1 MAAYGSDL
9 LCRTPGRVALK
20 AGTQRLASSCVCSHV
35 PVQARALPVSHFL
48 FAAWTSPGSFLSLP
62 SRGFQRAQC
71 AQRLPVR
78 QGQSLSC
85 GHGPVEN
92 RTGALWRHRAG
103 GTAVAV
109 EGLRKNTSD
118 HFLFRLVFTPS
129 NHIVFLSS
137 SFVSLPRILSL
148 CLSLPLSL
156 ALSLCLSLSSPLS
169 ASLCTS
175 LSSPLC
181 LCL

>member
-92 RTGALWRHRAG
+92 RTGGLWAAQGRRHRCRG
-103 GTAVAV
+103 GGVAQ
-109 EGLRKNTSD
+109 EHKRSD

-148 CLSLPLSL
+148 CLPLC
-156 ALSLCLSLSSPLS
+156 LSLCLSLSSPLS
-169 ASLCTS
+169 L
-175 LSSPLC
+175 
-181 LCL
+181 

>member
-1 MAAYGSDL
+1 MHYRHRVVCVCVVSCSEEIINMAAYGSDL

-92 RTGALWRHRAG
+92 RTGGLWRHGAG
-103 GTAVAV
+103 GTVVAV
-109 EGLRKNTSD
+109 EGLRKNTSEAITSCSVW
-118 HFLFRLVFTPS
+118 FLPHLT
-129 NHIVFLSS
+129 I
-137 SFVSLPRILSL
+137 
-148 CLSLPLSL
+148 
-156 ALSLCLSLSSPLS
+156 
-169 ASLCTS
+169 
-175 LSSPLC
+175 
-181 LCL
+181 